1 LKDKFIKAG
10 NWLWYSKELIVL
22 LVMVGILVYRVY
34 GVVNPPPP
42 PQWPPLPRPQTE
54 LPTDPAE
61 VQTLGLPGDPT
72 PRPPMDVPGTYSM
85 LYNRNPFWYYSG
97 QQKQD
102 TKTEVDPKDLNIK
115 LLDIQNAGGKLR
127 AKLRTGDNATKWYSE
142 NDQFEKYELQKID
155 PDSNTVEIYSER
167 FARTFTLSKE

>member
-1 LKDKFIKAG
+1 MKDKFIKAG

-42 PQWPPLPRPQTE
+42 PKWTKLPRPLTE
-54 LPTDPAE
+54 LPTDPAALQGIE
-61 VQTLGLPGDPT
+61 LPGDPT
-72 PRPPMDVPGTYSM
+72 PRPPMDVPGSYAM

-102 TKTEVDPKDLNIK
+102 SKQDVTAADLNIK
-115 LLDIQNAGGKLR
+115 LLDIQNAGGRLR
-127 AKLRTGDNATKWYSE
+127 AKLRTQSATAWYSE

-155 PDSNTVEIYSER
+155 PDNNTVEIYSER
-167 FARTFTLSKE
+167 YARTFTLSK